1 MGLVEERVRDVQ
13 ALEGHLDHRLRELAE
28 LGGRRPRFKELGPVA
43 GLEVQD
49 QRPALEVHL
58 VARLGRAFASTSAYR
73 TDWPS
78 TLIESRPVAV
88 WSSVSYF
95 ESIVS
100 ANVAT
105 ASPRHTRPKE
115 KACRTAVHSSVGLV
129 FSPKTQ
135 DRPVLFFGAVFTSPS
150 PDLYD

>member
-13 ALEGHLDHRLRELAE
+13 ALEGHQDHRLAKLAE

-88 WSSVSYF
+88 WSSVSYSA
-95 ESIVS
+95 SIVS
-100 ANVAT
+100 ANVAI
-105 ASPRHTRPKE
+105 AAPNPAGSAGPKE
-115 KACRTAVHSSVGLV
+115 EGCAEGAGSCTAFHCSG
-129 FSPKTQ
+129 PG
-135 DRPVLFFGAVFTSPS
+135 PAGG
-150 PDLYD
+150 